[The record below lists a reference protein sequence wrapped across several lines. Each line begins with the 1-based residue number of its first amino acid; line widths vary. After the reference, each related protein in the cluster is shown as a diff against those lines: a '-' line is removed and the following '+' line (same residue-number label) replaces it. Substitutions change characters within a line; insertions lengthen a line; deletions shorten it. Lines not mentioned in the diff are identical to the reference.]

1 MILDTLAAASKD
13 AGELIKKYG
22 LNALRREAEALP
34 QVNRGFGQAL
44 KKQGLSFI
52 CEVKKASPSK
62 GLIAK
67 NFNPVL
73 QARVYPVL
81 QARAYE
87 KAGAAAV
94 SCLTEPQYFLGSN
107 EYLKAISQSISLPVL
122 RKDFT
127 VHEAQIYE
135 AKLIGA
141 DAILLITALLQES
154 VLHEYLA
161 AAKSIGLDVLT
172 EVHDEAELETAM
184 KAGAEIIGV
193 NNRNLKDFTVDFN
206 NSLRLKKL
214 VPPGITFVAES
225 GIKTRDDIIKLQNA
239 GADAVLIGET
249 LMRSSDAAGA
259 LKQLAGVE

>member
-1 MILDTLAAASKD
+1 MILDTLAAASKER

-22 LNALRREAEALP
+22 LTALRREAEALP

-67 NFNPVL
+67 DFN
-73 QARVYPVL
+73 PVL

-127 VHEAQIYE
+127 VHEVQIYE

-141 DAILLITALLQES
+141 DAILLITALLEES
-154 VLHEYLA
+154 VLREYLA

-172 EVHDEAELETAM
+172 EVHDEAELETAL

-225 GIKTRDDIIKLQNA
+225 GIKTRDDIIKLQNT

-249 LMRSSDAAGA
+249 LMRSGDAAGA

>member
-1 MILDTLAAASKD
+1 MILDTLAAASKER

-22 LNALRREAEALP
+22 LNALRRKAEALP
-34 QVNRGFGQAL
+34 QVNRGFAQAL

-67 NFNPVL
+67 DFN
-73 QARVYPVL
+73 PVL

-107 EYLKAISQSISLPVL
+107 EYFKAISQSISLPVL

-141 DAILLITALLQES
+141 DAILLITALLEES
-154 VLHEYLA
+154 VLRSVLPRHSWSWHSGSLEGGGFGEPCSGGFFHFPGWEHIIFTLFSWAPVRFPYL
-161 AAKSIGLDVLT
+161 
-172 EVHDEAELETAM
+172 
-184 KAGAEIIGV
+184 
-193 NNRNLKDFTVDFN
+193 
-206 NSLRLKKL
+206 
-214 VPPGITFVAES
+214 PPG
-225 GIKTRDDIIKLQNA
+225 
-239 GADAVLIGET
+239 
-249 LMRSSDAAGA
+249 
-259 LKQLAGVE
+259 

>member
-1 MILDTLAAASKD
+1 MILDTLAAASKER
-13 AGELIKKYG
+13 ASELIKKYG

-34 QVNRGFGQAL
+34 QVNRGFAQSL

-67 NFNPVL
+67 DFN
-73 QARVYPVL
+73 PVL

-87 KAGAAAV
+87 KAGAAVV
-94 SCLTEPQYFLGSN
+94 SCLTESQYFLGSN

-141 DAILLITALLQES
+141 DAILLITALLEES
-154 VLHEYLA
+154 VLQEYLA

-172 EVHDEAELETAM
+172 EVHDEEAELETAL

-225 GIKTRDDIIKLQNA
+225 GIKTRDDIVKLQNA

-249 LMRSSDAAGA
+249 LMRSGDAAGA

>member
-1 MILDTLAAASKD
+1 MILDTLAAASKER

-67 NFNPVL
+67 DFN
-73 QARVYPVL
+73 PVL

-87 KAGAAAV
+87 KAGAV

-107 EYLKAISQSISLPVL
+107 EYLKAISQNISLPVL
-122 RKDFT
+122 RKDFN

-141 DAILLITALLQES
+141 DAILLITALLEES
-154 VLHEYLA
+154 VLRKYLA

-172 EVHDEAELETAM
+172 EVHDEAELETAL

-193 NNRNLKDFTVDFN
+193 NNRNLKNFTVDFN

-225 GIKTRDDIIKLQNA
+225 GIKTRDDIVKLQNA

-249 LMRSSDAAGA
+249 LMRSGDAAGA

>member
-1 MILDTLAAASKD
+1 MILDTLAAASKER

-22 LNALRREAEALP
+22 LNALRRKAEALP
-34 QVNRGFGQAL
+34 QVNRGFAQAL

-67 NFNPVL
+67 DFNPVL
-73 QARVYPVL
+73 QAR
-81 QARAYE
+81 AY
-87 KAGAAAV
+87 
-94 SCLTEPQYFLGSN
+94 
-107 EYLKAISQSISLPVL
+107 
-122 RKDFT
+122 
-127 VHEAQIYE
+127 
-135 AKLIGA
+135 
-141 DAILLITALLQES
+141 AILLITALLEES
-154 VLHEYLA
+154 VLREYLA

-172 EVHDEAELETAM
+172 EVHDEAELETAL

-225 GIKTRDDIIKLQNA
+225 GIKTRDDIVKLQNA

-249 LMRSSDAAGA
+249 LMRSGDAAGA

>member
-1 MILDTLAAASKD
+1 MILDTLAAASKER
-13 AGELIKKYG
+13 AGKLIKKYG

-34 QVNRGFGQAL
+34 QVVNRGFAQAL

-67 NFNPVL
+67 DFN
-73 QARVYPVL
+73 PVL

-87 KAGAAAV
+87 KAGAVAV

-107 EYLKAISQSISLPVL
+107 EYLKEIAQNVNLPVL

-127 VHEAQIYE
+127 VDAAQIYE

-141 DAILLITALLQES
+141 DAVLLITALLDEER
-154 VLHEYLA
+154 LKEYLTIA
-161 AAKSIGLDVLT
+161 QNVGLDVLT
-172 EVHDEAELETAM
+172 EVHDEAELETALN
-184 KAGAEIIGV
+184 AGAEIIGV
-193 NNRNLKDFTVDFN
+193 NNRNLRDFTVDLTT
-206 NSLRLKKL
+206 SLRLKKL

-225 GIKTRDDIIKLQNA
+225 GIKTRADTAQLEAA

-249 LMRSSDAAGA
+249 LMKSSNVQAA
-259 LKQLAGVE
+259 LKELAGGQNG